1 MRERMARAC
10 KAQGTCVRLTRPWP
24 LKSGFPERYVC
35 KKYNTDMLKFKRAFS
50 NVQTMKQEK
59 R

>member
-1 MRERMARAC
+1 MARAC
-10 KAQGTCVRLTRPWP
+10 KAQGTCVRLTRLWP